1 MGWPVSTT
9 HSIIGAIVGFAM
21 VGIGM
26 DAVNWPKIGTIVI
39 RWEVSPMVGGTFSF
53 MIMRSILRFILD
65 TDSPFRNAKR
75 YAPLYIF
82 FVGFLISFVT
92 LFKGLKHLEIELN
105 IPQSFLIAVLFGSI
119 VEVLGHFLIVRLKI
133 QEAESV
139 HEQFTQIES
148 IFGVMML
155 FTACAMAFAHGSNDV
170 ANGIGPMAAV
180 VSIVQSGGEM
190 TQNYPTSS
198 LDSYIRW

>member
-1 MGWPVSTT
+1 
-9 HSIIGAIVGFAM
+9 
-21 VGIGM
+21 
-26 DAVNWPKIGTIVI
+26 
-39 RWEVSPMVGGTFSF
+39 
-53 MIMRSILRFILD
+53 MIMRSIQRFILD
-65 TDSPFRNAKR
+65 TDTPFRNAQR

-82 FVGFLISFVT
+82 FVGFLISLVT
-92 LFKGLKHLEIELN
+92 LFKGLEHLEIELN

-119 VEVLGHFLIVRLKI
+119 IAVLGRFLIVRLNI

-155 FTACAMAFAHGSNDV
+155 FTACAMAFALGSNDV

-190 TQNYPTSS
+190 TQNSPLPLWILILGVAELFS
-198 LDSYIRW
+198 D